1 MFYKKQILYN
11 NFVLMRDPADT
22 KLKVVEKERERSKM
36 KISLQRGVKK
46 T

>member
-1 MFYKKQILYN
+1 
-11 NFVLMRDPADT
+11 MRDPADT
-22 KLKVVEKERERSKM
+22 KLKVVEKERERNKM